1 MFQYNIPELCRP
13 LKATSFLYANFL
25 VPSDP
30 VMYLTFEKSSRDE
43 IVEDNSPNR
52 NNAVLENGA
61 EVSPRILGR

>member
-1 MFQYNIPELCRP
+1 MLI
-13 LKATSFLYANFL
+13 SL

-30 VMYLTFEKSSRDE
+30 VMYLTFEKSSRHE